1 MGGKELLKHVGHE
14 KLLIL
19 SNKSRYAELLLIAAH
34 ERDHRQSPGDAL
46 HKTRQEGVWIIR
58 GRSLAKK
65 VVNSCKKCKIL
76 APKLLQQQMGELP
89 PEKFEIPTR
98 PFDVV
103 CVDFM
108 APTMVRCNGRKRVM
122 QKCFPLVYT
131 CLHTDALHPVV
142 SNS

>member
-65 VVNSCKKCKIL
+65 MVNNCKKCKIL

-98 PFDVV
+98 LTLSPETWTPESGLVTAAFKLK
-103 CVDFM
+103 
-108 APTMVRCNGRKRVM
+108 RKCIQSLYQPSIDEMYADIV
-122 QKCFPLVYT
+122 
-131 CLHTDALHPVV
+131 
-142 SNS
+142 